1 MSKDKNKII
10 IIIVIFVKVDDKK
23 IKKKHINILYLDKK

>member
-23 IKKKHINILYLDKK
+23 IKKKHNILYLDKK